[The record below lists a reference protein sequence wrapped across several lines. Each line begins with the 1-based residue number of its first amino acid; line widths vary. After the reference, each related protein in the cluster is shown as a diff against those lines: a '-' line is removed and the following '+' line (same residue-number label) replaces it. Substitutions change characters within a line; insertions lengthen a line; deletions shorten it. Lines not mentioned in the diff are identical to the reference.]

1 MREMTTLMTDHNDQW
16 QKKEM
21 SQDRK
26 MAHQANKHLKVE
38 KETPNDE
45 KKYTTND
52 KQKNGIM
59 DEK

>member
-1 MREMTTLMTDHNDQW
+1 MTEKRDEPKTEKWPIRQIN
-16 QKKEM
+16 
-21 SQDRK
+21 
-26 MAHQANKHLKVE
+26 NLKVG

-52 KQKNGIM
+52 QQKNGIM

>member
-1 MREMTTLMTDHNDQW
+1 
-16 QKKEM
+16 M

-45 KKYTTND
+45 KKLNHND
-52 KQKNGIM
+52 QQKNGIM